1 MGKGWRKAKKN
12 GTKNKYQAANRD
24 IRAAEAEIRA
34 RAAAQATTES
44 PIPATPIPEVASP
57 YEPTYVP
64 SKGELQSHKRVA
76 IVYKYEQLGCP
87 PETEWGKHGG
97 VLRQIADHLEMP
109 DPCDYR
115 PIREV
120 LQRHLA
126 GEDVQYTKG
135 GQGRKTKLGRGEQL
149 ITWCVGSDLGLG
161 WVRLG
166 LQYICDQIWA
176 HFRHDP
182 LSIARA

>member
-1 MGKGWRKAKKN
+1 MGKGWRKDKKR
-12 GTKNKYQAANRD
+12 GTKNTNQATARD
-24 IRAAEAEIRA
+24 IRAAEAEIQA
-34 RAAAQATTES
+34 LAAAEAATES
-44 PIPATPIPEVASP
+44 PIPEVASPVP

-64 SKGELQSHKRVA
+64 SRGQLQSHKRVA

-87 PETEWGKHGG
+87 PESEWGKHGG
-97 VLRQIADHLEMP
+97 TLRQIADHLDMP

-126 GEDVQYTKG
+126 GEDVQYSKG

-149 ITWCVGSDLGLG
+149 IAADCLRSGTGQEHKQRTS
-161 WVRLG
+161 
-166 LQYICDQIWA
+166 
-176 HFRHDP
+176 
-182 LSIARA
+182 